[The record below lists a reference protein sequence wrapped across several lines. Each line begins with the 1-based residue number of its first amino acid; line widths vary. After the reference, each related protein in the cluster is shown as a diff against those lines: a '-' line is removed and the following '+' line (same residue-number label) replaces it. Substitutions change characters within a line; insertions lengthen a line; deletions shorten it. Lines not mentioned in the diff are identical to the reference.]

1 MVTNGTTRIEQETM
15 EPIQGSANSLDSI
28 ARSLAGIESAL
39 TRIAACAETLEAIG
53 KRMGAKAL
61 AEAEAE
67 AIDEYKQAELK
78 KRLLK

>member
-15 EPIQGSANSLDSI
+15 ESIQESANSLDSI

-61 AEAEAE
+61 AESEAE